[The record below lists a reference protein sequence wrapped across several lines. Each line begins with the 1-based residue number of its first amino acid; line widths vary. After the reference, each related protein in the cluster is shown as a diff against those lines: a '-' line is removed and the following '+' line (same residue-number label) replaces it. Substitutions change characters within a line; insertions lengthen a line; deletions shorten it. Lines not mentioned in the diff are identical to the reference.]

1 MFCLYNDGWSS
12 SKTKTT
18 PKFTFIL
25 QFKCFSKMGKT
36 FKCFSILILFSTT
49 IYTLQRFVILFVSGC
64 VVLVLDQNPYVYSW
78 FDFKLDSSHK
88 KPISSYPISSVIF
101 LTACGFVSLRFQE
114 RSRKNSTWY
123 HSPGFAEQQDLRD
136 QRKRLQRPEES
147 PSEIFN
153 YLLFPLFSLL
163 FSLSFINGLNWIVE
177 AMTFLKPLLNP
188 SNPHGTKPISLW

>member
-1 MFCLYNDGWSS
+1 MFLNV
-12 SKTKTT
+12 
-18 PKFTFIL
+18 F
-25 QFKCFSKMGKT
+25 
-36 FKCFSILILFSTT
+36 LILFSTT

-64 VVLVLDQNPYVYSW
+64 VVLDQNPYVYSW

-88 KPISSYPISSVIF
+88 KPIGSYPISSVIF
-101 LTACGFVSLRFQE
+101 LTDCGFVSLRFEE

-153 YLLFPLFSLL
+153 YLLFPLFSPL
-163 FSLSFINGLNWIVE
+163 FSLSFFNGLNWTVE
-177 AMTFLKPLLNP
+177 AMTFLNPLLNA